1 MANIQ
6 SPFSSCR
13 SIKSIDN
20 FYDRL
25 VRESPSLVNSL
36 DVINSALSAYV
47 KNVPTGNA
55 SLLCIATSALKLC
68 QISLTVNIAKFFGKS
83 ILIANYK
90 WLFD

>member
-1 MANIQ
+1 MANKQ
-6 SPFSSCR
+6 SLFSSCR

-20 FYDRL
+20 FYDWL
-25 VRESPSLVNSL
+25 VRKSPSLVNSL
-36 DVINSALSAYV
+36 DVINFVLSAYV

-55 SLLCIATSALKLC
+55 SFLCIAASALKFC
-68 QISLTVNIAKFFGKS
+68 QISLTVNIAKFLGKC